1 MESIIREALS
11 ESIKTK
17 ERLIEE
23 YADKIIGISEKIA
36 ISIKNGNKLMLCGN
50 GGSAADSQHIAA
62 EFVNRFLIE
71 RRPLPAIALTT
82 DSSILTS
89 IGNDYSFEDI
99 FSKQVRA
106 LGKSGDILIGIS
118 TSGSS
123 RNVINAIKVAKEM
136 EIYTVAFSGGE
147 GGELS
152 EVSDMS
158 FNIRGKNTARI
169 QETHIFLGHVICE
182 LVDNILFKG
191 KER

>member
-11 ESIKTK
+11 ESIRTK
-17 ERLIEE
+17 ERLIKE
-23 YADKIIGISEKIA
+23 YVDKIIGISEKIA

-123 RNVINAIKVAKEM
+123 RNVINAVKVAKEM

-191 KER
+191 TGR

>member
-169 QETHIFLGHVICE
+169 QETHIFLGHIICE

>member
-1 MESIIREALS
+1 M
-11 ESIKTK
+11 
-17 ERLIEE
+17 
-23 YADKIIGISEKIA
+23 
-36 ISIKNGNKLMLCGN
+36 
-50 GGSAADSQHIAA
+50 
-62 EFVNRFLIE
+62 
-71 RRPLPAIALTT
+71 
-82 DSSILTS
+82 TS

-123 RNVINAIKVAKEM
+123 RNVINAVKVAKEM

-169 QETHIFLGHVICE
+169 QETHIFLGHIICE

-191 KER
+191 TGR

>member
-11 ESIKTK
+11 ESIRTK

-169 QETHIFLGHVICE
+169 QETHIFLGHIICE

>member
-118 TSGSS
+118 TSGRS

-191 KER
+191 TGR

>member
-11 ESIKTK
+11 ESIRTK

-23 YADKIIGISEKIA
+23 YIDKIIGISEKIA

-118 TSGSS
+118 TSGRS

-191 KER
+191 TGR

>member
-11 ESIKTK
+11 ESIRTK
-17 ERLIEE
+17 ERLIKE
-23 YADKIIGISEKIA
+23 YIDKIIGISEKIA

-169 QETHIFLGHVICE
+169 QETHIFLGHIICE

>member
-118 TSGSS
+118 TSGRS

-169 QETHIFLGHVICE
+169 QETHIFLGHIICE

-191 KER
+191 TGR

>member
-123 RNVINAIKVAKEM
+123 RNVINAVKVAKEM

-169 QETHIFLGHVICE
+169 QETHIFLGHIICE

-191 KER
+191 TGR

>member
-11 ESIKTK
+11 ESIRTK
-17 ERLIEE
+17 ERLIKE
-23 YADKIIGISEKIA
+23 YIDKIIGISEKIA

-123 RNVINAIKVAKEM
+123 RNVINAVKVAKEM

-169 QETHIFLGHVICE
+169 QETHIFLGHIICE

-191 KER
+191 TGR

>member
-191 KER
+191 TER